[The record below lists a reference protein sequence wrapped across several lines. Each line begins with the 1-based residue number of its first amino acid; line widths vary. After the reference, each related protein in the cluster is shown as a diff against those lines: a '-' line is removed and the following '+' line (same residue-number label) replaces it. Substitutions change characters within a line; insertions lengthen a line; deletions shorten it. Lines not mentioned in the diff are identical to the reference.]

1 MRCVDLQIEKCYDW
15 NKLHNPYVND
25 ANCDYMIYHG
35 RLSKIDLNKGRKHKI
50 CPVCGK
56 GFYRKGSSNKKY
68 CSKEC
73 AEKANRGKNARI
85 KGLGTPATTELNL
98 SDAKSIHEEVE
109 RIRKGGRKPVYNG
122 ISKYEL
128 EIKNYVYNIK

>member
-35 RLSKIDLNKGRKHKI
+35 RLSKIDLNKGGKHKI
-50 CPVCGK
+50 CQVCGK

-73 AEKANRGKNARI
+73 AKEENRRKNAKR
-85 KGLGTPATTELNL
+85 KSLGTPATSAVNLN
-98 SDAKSIHEEVE
+98 DAKSIHKEVE
-109 RIRKGGRKPVYNG
+109 RIRKGRGKPVYDS
-122 ISKYEL
+122 ISRYEL
-128 EIKNYVYNIK
+128 GIKNLVYNIE